1 MSCLKFHFGCDYAHL
16 MRCEN
21 INDKYNECS
30 YCKMVAHYTVLLC
43 RPWSNKIRNMPDF
56 SCLKKKLWKIM
67 KNCFT
72 SLITKITIGFN
83 FEADIHIQIELSY
96 FRKCPLLW
104 KIGFLSHTRKVKA
117 KYPFPDQM

>member
-1 MSCLKFHFGCDYAHL
+1 MNVAIAKWLHIILYYCVDLGV
-16 MRCEN
+16 
-21 INDKYNECS
+21 IKYEICQTL
-30 YCKMVAHYTVLLC
+30 AA
-43 RPWSNKIRNMPDF
+43 
-56 SCLKKKLWKIM
+56 LKKKLWKIM